1 MPTMNDAEL
10 HTTADLARISLSD
23 EERSRLRREV
33 ETMLT
38 YFDSM
43 AAAEAEIGEAAA
55 NAADDNSGNS
65 GKITRTV
72 TALRDDEIRDDVNA
86 DTLLDSAGDVEDRFI
101 AIPNVL

>member
-1 MPTMNDAEL
+1 MNDAEL
-10 HTTADLARISLSD
+10 DTTADLARISLSD
-23 EERSRLRREV
+23 EERDRLRREV

-43 AAAEAEIGEAAA
+43 AAAEAELGEAAA
-55 NAADDNSGNS
+55 NAADDNSNDA
-65 GKITRTV
+65 GKIARAV
-72 TALRDDEIRDDVNA
+72 TALRDDRIRDDVNA